1 MGYGTFMPNT
11 NGYGYGN
18 QYFAQPM
25 QPMQPMQMQNVQQPQ
40 MQPMQRM
47 SELQGRIV
55 DSIDTVKGIEIPLN
69 RICFLFP
76 SGG

>member
-25 QPMQPMQMQNVQQPQ
+25 QQMPMQNMQQPQ
-40 MQPMQRM
+40 MQPMQNMQRVP
-47 SELQGRIV
+47 ELQGRIV

-69 RICFLFP
+69 RFCFLF
-76 SGG
+76 SVSR